1 MTLDQHDLDGIAK
14 ITVKILP
21 TPEFEALL
29 IAAGYSKMGTAP
41 AKGNRIK
48 VWWVHASFRRIEAIY
63 SPDGAVAITAY
74 HVT

>member
-21 TPEFEALL
+21 TPAFEALL
-29 IAAGYSKMGTAP
+29 IAAGYSQVGTAP

-48 VWWVHASFRRIEAIY
+48 VW
-63 SPDGAVAITAY
+63 
-74 HVT
+74 